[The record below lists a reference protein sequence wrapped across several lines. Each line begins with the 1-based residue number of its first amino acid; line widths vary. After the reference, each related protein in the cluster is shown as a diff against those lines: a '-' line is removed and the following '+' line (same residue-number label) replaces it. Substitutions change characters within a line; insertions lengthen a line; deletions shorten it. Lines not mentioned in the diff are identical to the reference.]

1 MVAPSLLVSESRY
14 NTVFPNNGGTK
25 SVHYALSSSYK
36 RFSQLR
42 SYREHITHYKIRFS
56 LHPQPIPTPPTS
68 LATMPVFTSKATF
81 FAEGVESCLELD
93 EKHDCPICIEQL
105 DETSPGPTQSAN
117 VYTSYRYTSVMS
129 VPLGQ
134 HSVVVNV
141 ATTTSETDL
150 QAEQHDDH
158 TPIMMICCCN
168 CVFGRHCL
176 EVWLK
181 SGNSCPNCR
190 AELFPM
196 NASMDRLVNRIEEAF
211 TAAVLSMARRHM
223 DEVVHQDISEHDE
236 DESLDDGLHP
246 IEVAGAIVRDDE
258 NMESRVG
265 MTIEDYQAETLRQQ
279 RIEQAQL
286 EARYD
291 MARRYEARAEQAHE
305 SLRAEVELF
314 YRLRPDLSL
323 PGGVGQSIESLET
336 NLEHIGRLYPEFFPH
351 HGEDL
356 NQAEDEDSSEAEL
369 AINYELA
376 ESLRLELE
384 EVCRPLR
391 SDLEHL
397 RRHHPDLFLPNA
409 EDLNQTEDE
418 GSRRVEVEDLFEGL
432 PNLFQPEDERSSGPE
447 VEDLFEDIWT
457 D

>member
-1 MVAPSLLVSESRY
+1 MP
-14 NTVFPNNGGTK
+14 VFPN
-25 SVHYALSSSYK
+25 
-36 RFSQLR
+36 
-42 SYREHITHYKIRFS
+42 
-56 LHPQPIPTPPTS
+56 
-68 LATMPVFTSKATF
+68 KATF
-81 FAEGVESCLELD
+81 FAEGIESCLELD
-93 EKHDCPICIEQL
+93 EQHDCPICIEQL
-105 DETSPGPTQSAN
+105 DDTSPGPTQSAN
-117 VYTSYRYTSVMS
+117 VYTSYSYTSVMS
-129 VPLGQ
+129 VLLGQ

-141 ATTTSETDL
+141 ATTISETDL

-158 TPIMMICCCN
+158 TSIKMICCCN

-196 NASMDRLVNRIEEAF
+196 NASMDRLVNRIQEAF

-223 DEVVHQDISEHDE
+223 DEVVHQDISEHNE
-236 DESLDDGLHP
+236 DESLHDGFHP
-246 IEVAGAIVRDDE
+246 VAVTSGMVGDDE
-258 NMESRVG
+258 NTESRVG
-265 MTIEDYQAETLRQQ
+265 MPIEDYQAGTLRQQ
-279 RIEQAQL
+279 RIEQAQS

-356 NQAEDEDSSEAEL
+356 NQAEDEDLSEAEL
-369 AINYELA
+369 ARNYELA
-376 ESLRLELE
+376 ES
-384 EVCRPLR
+384 LR

-397 RRHHPDLFLPNA
+397 RRLHPDLFLPNG
-409 EDLNQTEDE
+409 EDLNQTENE
-418 GSRRVEVEDLFEGL
+418 CSSRVEVKDPFEGISD
-432 PNLFQPEDERSSGPE
+432 LFQPEDERSSGPR
-447 VEDLFEDIWT
+447 VEDFFEDIWT
-457 D
+457 E

>member
-1 MVAPSLLVSESRY
+1 MP
-14 NTVFPNNGGTK
+14 VFPN
-25 SVHYALSSSYK
+25 
-36 RFSQLR
+36 
-42 SYREHITHYKIRFS
+42 
-56 LHPQPIPTPPTS
+56 
-68 LATMPVFTSKATF
+68 KATF

-93 EKHDCPICIEQL
+93 EQHDCPICIEHL
-105 DETSPGPTQSAN
+105 DETSPEPIQSAN
-117 VYTSYRYTSVMS
+117 VYTSYRYTSMMS
-129 VPLGQ
+129 VPHGQ

-141 ATTTSETDL
+141 TTTISETDL

-158 TPIMMICCCN
+158 IPIKMICCCN
-168 CVFGRHCL
+168 NVFGRRCL
-176 EVWLK
+176 EVWLNDR
-181 SGNSCPNCR
+181 NSCPTCR

-196 NASMDRLVNRIEEAF
+196 NPTMHMLNRIQEAF
-211 TAAVLSMARRHM
+211 TTAVLSTVRRHM
-223 DEVVHQDISEHDE
+223 DEVVHQDISEHNE
-236 DESLDDGLHP
+236 DESLDDGFHP
-246 IEVAGAIVRDDE
+246 VAVTSGMVRDDE
-258 NMESRVG
+258 NTESRVG
-265 MTIEDYQAETLRQQ
+265 MPIEDHLAETLRQQ

-314 YRLRPDLSL
+314 YRLRPNSSL
-323 PGGVGQSIESLET
+323 PGGVGQSIESLEI

-369 AINYELA
+369 ARNYELA

-397 RRHHPDLFLPNA
+397 RRFHPDLFLPDA

-418 GSRRVEVEDLFEGL
+418 GLRRVEVEDLFEGL
-432 PNLFQPEDERSSGPE
+432 SNLFQPEDERSSGPE

>member
-1 MVAPSLLVSESRY
+1 MP
-14 NTVFPNNGGTK
+14 VFPN
-25 SVHYALSSSYK
+25 
-36 RFSQLR
+36 
-42 SYREHITHYKIRFS
+42 
-56 LHPQPIPTPPTS
+56 
-68 LATMPVFTSKATF
+68 KATF
-81 FAEGVESCLELD
+81 FAEGIESCLELD
-93 EKHDCPICIEQL
+93 EQHDCPICIEQL
-105 DETSPGPTQSAN
+105 DDTSPGPTQSAN
-117 VYTSYRYTSVMS
+117 VYTSYSYTSVMS

-141 ATTTSETDL
+141 ATTISETDL

-158 TPIMMICCCN
+158 TSIKMICCCN

-196 NASMDRLVNRIEEAF
+196 NASMDRLVNRIQEAF

-223 DEVVHQDISEHDE
+223 DEVVHQDISEHNE
-236 DESLDDGLHP
+236 DESLHDGFHP
-246 IEVAGAIVRDDE
+246 VAVTSGMVGDDE
-258 NMESRVG
+258 NTESRVG
-265 MTIEDYQAETLRQQ
+265 MPVEDYQAGTLRQQ
-279 RIEQAQL
+279 RIEQAQS

-314 YRLRPDLSL
+314 YRLRSDLSL

-356 NQAEDEDSSEAEL
+356 NQAEDEDLSEAEL
-369 AINYELA
+369 ARNYELA
-376 ESLRLELE
+376 ES
-384 EVCRPLR
+384 LR

-397 RRHHPDLFLPNA
+397 RRLHPDLFLPNG
-409 EDLNQTEDE
+409 EDLNQTENE
-418 GSRRVEVEDLFEGL
+418 CSSRVEVKDPFEGISD
-432 PNLFQPEDERSSGPE
+432 LFQPEDERSSGPR
-447 VEDLFEDIWT
+447 VEDFFEDIWT
-457 D
+457 E

>member
-1 MVAPSLLVSESRY
+1 MP
-14 NTVFPNNGGTK
+14 VFPN
-25 SVHYALSSSYK
+25 
-36 RFSQLR
+36 
-42 SYREHITHYKIRFS
+42 
-56 LHPQPIPTPPTS
+56 
-68 LATMPVFTSKATF
+68 KATF
-81 FAEGVESCLELD
+81 FAEGIESCLELD
-93 EKHDCPICIEQL
+93 EQHDCPIYIEQL
-105 DETSPGPTQSAN
+105 DDTSPGPTQSAN
-117 VYTSYRYTSVMS
+117 VYTSYSYTSVMS

-141 ATTTSETDL
+141 ATTISETDL

-158 TPIMMICCCN
+158 TSIKMICCCN

-196 NASMDRLVNRIEEAF
+196 NASMDRLVNRIQEAF

-223 DEVVHQDISEHDE
+223 DEVVHQDISEHNE
-236 DESLDDGLHP
+236 DESLHDGFHP
-246 IEVAGAIVRDDE
+246 VAVTSGMVGDDE
-258 NMESRVG
+258 NTESRVG
-265 MTIEDYQAETLRQQ
+265 MPIEDYQAGTLRQQ
-279 RIEQAQL
+279 RIEQAQS

-356 NQAEDEDSSEAEL
+356 NQAEDEDLSEAEL
-369 AINYELA
+369 ARNYELA
-376 ESLRLELE
+376 ES
-384 EVCRPLR
+384 LR

-397 RRHHPDLFLPNA
+397 RRLHPDLFLPNG
-409 EDLNQTEDE
+409 EDLNQTENE
-418 GSRRVEVEDLFEGL
+418 CSSRVEVKDPFEGISD
-432 PNLFQPEDERSSGPE
+432 LFQPEDERSSGPR
-447 VEDLFEDIWT
+447 VEDFFEDIWT
-457 D
+457 E